1 MPAGDDLSGYLSSL
15 SDRARS
21 HLNDPVDWNNDLI
34 VIAHPMLDWEERLCT
49 HLGLTDVDVHDI
61 KAKHQNNPKLQR
73 SVDQVEHNC
82 VAIL

>member
-61 KAKHQNNPKLQR
+61 KAKHQNNPELQR
-73 SVDQVEHNC
+73 SVDPVEHNC